1 MKFGAH
7 VSIAGGIPNAPLNAQ
22 IIGAETFQIFSR
34 SPRGGKAPEITPEII
49 KQFQVNLSKT
59 KIKNF
64 YIHAPYFINLAS
76 ANNRIRQGSISILR
90 EELERGS
97 KLGATGLMFHIGS
110 AKDFGREKSLKL
122 VVEGIN
128 KILAG
133 YKGKTQFLIENSAG
147 AGEIIG
153 DTFDEIGHILKK
165 IKNKKVGVCLDTCH
179 LFASGYDLRTPKALN
194 NTLNKFEKSVG
205 LKKLK
210 VFHLNDSLAPL
221 NNRKDRHADIGHG
234 ELGKKTFALIIN
246 HPKLKHLDAILETP
260 EIKIDYKKTI
270 SLLKKLSK

>member
-7 VSIAGGIPNAPLNAQ
+7 VSIAGGIPNAPLNAME
-22 IIGAETFQIFSR
+22 IKAETFQMFSR
-34 SPRGGKAPEITPEII
+34 SPRGGKAPEITPKVI
-49 KQFQVNLSKT
+49 KEFKKNLQLANIT
-59 KIKNF
+59 NF

-76 ANNRIRQGSISILR
+76 ANNRIREGSISILR

-128 KILAG
+128 KILSG

-153 DTFDEIGHILKK
+153 DTFEEIGTILKK

-179 LFASGYDLRTPKALN
+179 LFASGYDLRTPKVLN
-194 NTLNKFEKSVG
+194 NTLNKFEKLVG

-210 VFHLNDSLAPL
+210 VFHLNDSLVPL
-221 NNRKDRHADIGHG
+221 NARKDRHADIGFG
-234 ELGKKTFALIIN
+234 ELGKKTFSLIIN

>member
-210 VFHLNDSLAPL
+210 VFHLNDSLVPL

>member
-34 SPRGGKAPEITPEII
+34 SPRGGKVPEITPEIV
-49 KQFQVNLSKT
+49 KQFQTNLSKA

-110 AKDFGREKSLKL
+110 AKDFGRKKSLEL

-128 KILAG
+128 KILIG
-133 YKGKTQFLIENSAG
+133 YKGKCQFLIENSAG

-165 IKNKKVGVCLDTCH
+165 IKDKKVGVCLDTCH

-210 VFHLNDSLAPL
+210 VFHLNDSLVPL